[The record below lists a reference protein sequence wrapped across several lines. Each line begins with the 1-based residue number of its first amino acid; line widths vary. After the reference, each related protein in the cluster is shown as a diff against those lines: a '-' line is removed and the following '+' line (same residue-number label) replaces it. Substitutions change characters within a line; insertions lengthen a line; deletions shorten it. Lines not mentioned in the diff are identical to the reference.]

1 MQIGSGSVTS
11 LISREAAGRILFD
24 PGITFARALLHSSV
38 TNVGKLRS
46 AVDWQ
51 PPMQIAPGAC
61 GTLGYNSYGAEGVG
75 VLVISRCGKLWL

>member
-38 TNVGKLRS
+38 TNVGKLRG
-46 AVDWQ
+46 AVGDNR
-51 PPMQIAPGAC
+51 
-61 GTLGYNSYGAEGVG
+61 T
-75 VLVISRCGKLWL
+75 VLRVWEYWL